1 MRWSWHDSQRVGQIL
16 IILFYT
22 CLFFYFK
29 FSIFSRKNSI
39 VFFSFFSLA
48 IISCLLSK
56 NKVWALTEMAIFLGS
71 YVTGF
76 VLFYLLTMDAEGRIE
91 NYLFFTLFL
100 TAASLSIYFFM
111 AYISSFLLL
120 NEFNV
125 WDFVNGFSNIRFF
138 GQFLT
143 LLLPVLVA
151 PVLLKKK
158 WSNTFF
164 FISCL
169 IAFMLIASGTR
180 AALLGIGS
188 VVFAYLFI
196 GSESKKWAF
205 LMIKIS
211 CIGFLMHYILID
223 VLPDYFQI
231 AITNNAMDRKIIG
244 LSARE
249 IIWKEAIVMTIE
261 KPFFG
266 YGPMHFANIKSEVA
280 NHPHQLFLQILSE
293 WGILFFM
300 LFLFLFKK
308 IIVSLLKE
316 LKNFSRIEND
326 DNKLLY
332 ICLTAAIFSSLIQSM
347 VDGVFVMP
355 YTEIVFV
362 LMSAWLASVFFNKEF
377 KFEKN
382 NSKTQKII
390 SNLLVILFSI
400 IMTFA
405 FVKFSPTY
413 IGKSQNN
420 YYNNMGDYMP
430 RFWLNGGF

>member
-1 MRWSWHDSQRVGQIL
+1 
-16 IILFYT
+16 
-22 CLFFYFK
+22 
-29 FSIFSRKNSI
+29 
-39 VFFSFFSLA
+39 
-48 IISCLLSK
+48 
-56 NKVWALTEMAIFLGS
+56 
-71 YVTGF
+71 
-76 VLFYLLTMDAEGRIE
+76 
-91 NYLFFTLFL
+91 
-100 TAASLSIYFFM
+100 
-111 AYISSFLLL
+111 
-120 NEFNV
+120 
-125 WDFVNGFSNIRFF
+125 
-138 GQFLT
+138 
-143 LLLPVLVA
+143 
-151 PVLLKKK
+151 
-158 WSNTFF
+158 
-164 FISCL
+164 
-169 IAFMLIASGTR
+169 
-180 AALLGIGS
+180 
-188 VVFAYLFI
+188 
-196 GSESKKWAF
+196 
-205 LMIKIS
+205 
-211 CIGFLMHYILID
+211 
-223 VLPDYFQI
+223 
-231 AITNNAMDRKIIG
+231 
-244 LSARE
+244 
-249 IIWKEAIVMTIE
+249 
-261 KPFFG
+261 
-266 YGPMHFANIKSEVA
+266 MHFANIKSEVA